1 MTWVAGVVLLSLIEY
16 IVFGMLVARARG
28 KYAVAAPAIS
38 GNPDFERYFRVQQNT
53 LEQLVVFIP
62 AIWLFGLYV
71 SAPWGAAIGVLF
83 LIGRA
88 LYAMGYIT
96 APERRELGFAL
107 GMVAQVIL
115 VLGALFGIVRPLLT
129 HG

>member
-1 MTWVAGVVLLSLIEY
+1 MTWVAGVILLSLIEY
-16 IVFGMLVARARG
+16 MVFGMLVARARG

-38 GNPDFERYFRVQQNT
+38 GNPAFERYFRVQQNT

-62 AIWLFGLYV
+62 AVWLFGLYV
-71 SAPWGAAIGVLF
+71 SAPWAAAIGALF

-88 LYAMGYIT
+88 LYAMGYIA
-96 APERRELGFAL
+96 APQKREMGFVL
-107 GMVAQVIL
+107 SMIAQVIL

>member
-1 MTWVAGVVLLSLIEY
+1 MTWVAGVILLSLIEY
-16 IVFGMLVARARG
+16 MVFGMLVARARG

-38 GNPDFERYFRVQQNT
+38 GNPAFERCFRVQQNT

-62 AIWLFGLYV
+62 ATWLFGLYV
-71 SAPWGAAIGVLF
+71 SPRWAAAIGAVF

-96 APERRELGFAL
+96 APEKRELGFGL
-107 GMVAQVIL
+107 SMLAQVVL
-115 VLGALFGIVRPLLT
+115 VIGALVGIVRPLLA